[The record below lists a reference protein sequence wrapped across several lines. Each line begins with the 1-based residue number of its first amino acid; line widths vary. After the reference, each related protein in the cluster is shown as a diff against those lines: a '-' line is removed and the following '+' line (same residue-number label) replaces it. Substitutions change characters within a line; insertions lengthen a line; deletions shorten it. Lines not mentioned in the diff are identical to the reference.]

1 MESDGGME
9 VDIHAQG
16 GTAENAAD
24 SSNQEEDEEE
34 SDWSTFWTWYH
45 FHNSFQALCS
55 TNAKH

>member
-34 SDWSTFWTWYH
+34 SD
-45 FHNSFQALCS
+45 
-55 TNAKH
+55 